1 METDGA
7 RHSFEQATAFFV
19 ATVARVGPELWEQ
32 PGLGEWSIRDLVG
45 HTSRAMRV
53 VEVYLAQ
60 GAELV
65 EVHSPVEYFLRVRA
79 SGRAAQVAQRGREA
93 GAALGSDPPGAVRE
107 MAARVLGVVARA
119 DVRQLVGAPFGGMTL
134 GAYLPTRTFELVV
147 HTLDL
152 AAAINAPAEPP
163 AEALAEALEIAAG
176 LALHSG
182 QGGEVLLA
190 LTGRRPLPAGF
201 SLV

>member
-1 METDGA
+1 METDGV
-7 RHSFEQATAFFV
+7 RRRFEQATAFFV
-19 ATVARVGPELWEQ
+19 ATVARVGPAQWEQ

-45 HTSRAMRV
+45 HTSRAMRA
-53 VEVYLAQ
+53 VEGYLAQ

-65 EVHSPVEYFLRVRA
+65 EIHSPVEYFLGVRES
-79 SGRAAQVAQRGREA
+79 SGAAQVAQRGREA

-119 DVRQLVGAPFGGMTL
+119 DAGQLVGAPRGGMTL

-152 AAAINAPAEPP
+152 AAALDVPAEPP
-163 AEALAEALEIAAG
+163 AAALAEALEIAAG
-176 LALHSG
+176 LALHAG

-201 SLV
+201 SLI

>member
-7 RHSFEQATAFFV
+7 RRSFEQATAFFV
-19 ATVARVGPELWEQ
+19 ATLARVGPEQWEQ

-45 HTSRAMRV
+45 HTSRALRA
-53 VEVYLAQ
+53 VEAYLAR
-60 GAELV
+60 GAELI
-65 EVHSPVEYFLRVRA
+65 EVHSPVEYFLRARV
-79 SGRAAQVAQRGREA
+79 SGGAAQVARRGREA

-119 DVRQLVGAPFGGMTL
+119 DAGQLVGAPHGGMTL

-163 AEALAEALEIAAG
+163 AEALEIAAG
-176 LALHSG
+176 LALQSA

-190 LTGRRPLPAGF
+190 LTGRRPLPTGF